1 MQGHQNNRLRI
12 RQCLFEGL
20 NRPTESNNSW
30 MDSLLF
36 LHFLRPKV
44 IIIAP
49 RFGTLLILILILCTR
64 TDDEAM
70 ESMSDS
76 PFSPIKKAISAT
88 IASAAH
94 YIYKPQSSIS
104 SSLPKTLVRYVTRTY
119 NRRFSL

>member
-1 MQGHQNNRLRI
+1 
-12 RQCLFEGL
+12 
-20 NRPTESNNSW
+20 

-49 RFGTLLILILILCTR
+49 RFGTLLILILILILCTR